1 MLWSLHTCSYWF
13 IHFAIFL
20 LVPFVQLSGTIQA
33 GNGLFD
39 DLSSSGTLY
48 VAALKYRPSGEISIQ
63 TLEERSYDYK
73 AVAWDELTGQ
83 SNIDWRLTVPSETIT
98 YLWAYLDVDD
108 NGYVNEPQEPI
119 ASGGEDDNG
128 KFPTGNS
135 ATSNIDMILLVM
147 E

>member
-1 MLWSLHTCSYWF
+1 MF
-13 IHFAIFL
+13 
-20 LVPFVQLSGTIQA
+20 P
-33 GNGLFD
+33 
-39 DLSSSGTLY
+39 
-48 VAALKYRPSGEISIQ
+48 EISIQ

-73 AVAWDELTGQ
+73 EVSWADLQGK

-98 YLWAYLDVDD
+98 YLWAYLDVDG

-128 KFPTGNS
+128 KFPTGNA